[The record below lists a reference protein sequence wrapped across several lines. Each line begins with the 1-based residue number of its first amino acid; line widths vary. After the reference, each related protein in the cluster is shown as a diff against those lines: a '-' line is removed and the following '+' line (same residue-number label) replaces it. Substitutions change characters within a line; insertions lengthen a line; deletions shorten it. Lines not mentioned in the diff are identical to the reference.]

1 MSQLLW
7 PSLKPVESRDKK
19 SGVKDLRDKLNAKS
33 SDPRSP
39 SSSLKSLSLS
49 NVKSPKPPATT
60 GNKEE
65 CLQIHVSNEDR
76 IALEDAKSE
85 EEKKDKSEEEK
96 KAKGGEEKK
105 AKTDDEKK
113 KTDAGAKK
121 KKSNA
126 KDKVKKSRKKKESS
140 KLIIFIL

>member
-7 PSLKPVESRDKK
+7 PSLKPIESHDKK

-33 SDPRSP
+33 SDPRIP

-65 CLQIHVSNEDR
+65 CLQIAFALVLACVNINKRQKATVRIIKYRLNKVVIRIDWTKSVTILIFYSN
-76 IALEDAKSE
+76 
-85 EEKKDKSEEEK
+85 
-96 KAKGGEEKK
+96 
-105 AKTDDEKK
+105 
-113 KTDAGAKK
+113 
-121 KKSNA
+121 
-126 KDKVKKSRKKKESS
+126 
-140 KLIIFIL
+140 